1 MSTVRIVLIVAC
13 LVADMATPLCPGG
26 AFRFDPAESIDAV
39 GARAIVA
46 PVRHV
51 DAASPPVPGVP
62 EARWV
67 PSPRPAL
74 TGLIGQRRIRSTLP
88 RAALA
93 SIRSGLGSPRLAED
107 G

>member
-1 MSTVRIVLIVAC
+1 MTPVGILLIVAC
-13 LVADMATPLCPGG
+13 LVADMAMPLRPGG

-39 GARAIVA
+39 GARAIVS

-62 EARWV
+62 GATWV

-74 TGLIGQRRIRSTLP
+74 GGLGQRRVRSTLP
-88 RAALA
+88 RAVLA
-93 SIRSGLGSPRLAED
+93 SIRSDLGSPRLAED

>member
-1 MSTVRIVLIVAC
+1 
-13 LVADMATPLCPGG
+13 MAMPFCPGG

-39 GARAIVA
+39 GARMIVS

-51 DAASPPVPGVP
+51 DAASPPVPGLP
-62 EARWV
+62 GARWV
-67 PSPRPAL
+67 PAPRPAL
-74 TGLIGQRRIRSTLP
+74 GGFGQRQIRSTLP

-93 SIRSGLGSPRLAED
+93 SIRSGPGSPRLAED

>member
-1 MSTVRIVLIVAC
+1 M
-13 LVADMATPLCPGG
+13 PFCPGG

-39 GARAIVA
+39 GARAIVS

-51 DAASPPVPGVP
+51 DAAAPPAPGAP
-62 EARWV
+62 DADWA

-74 TGLIGQRRIRSTLP
+74 AGLAGQRRVRFALP

-93 SIRSGLGSPRLAED
+93 SIRSDVGSPRLAED

>member
-1 MSTVRIVLIVAC
+1 MTTVGIVLIVAC
-13 LVADMATPLCPGG
+13 LVTDMAMPFCPGG

-39 GARAIVA
+39 GARAIVS

-51 DAASPPVPGVP
+51 DAAPPAAGAPA
-62 EARWV
+62 ARWV
-67 PSPRPAL
+67 PSPRPTL
-74 TGLIGQRRIRSTLP
+74 GGLAQRQLRSTLP

-93 SIRSGLGSPRLAED
+93 SIQSGLSSSRLAED